1 QSDHYVAY
9 RVYRVLEK
17 KRITVLRTLNTAVFL
32 SIACYGILRS
42 YDFPCDSMF
51 GSEDCGIITMTRSMR
66 LLVPTPG
73 IDMDFEKYASDFLN
87 GTSLQNWCILNFLR
101 YLEGC
106 IQFSS
111 NSKKD
116 ILDSFKRALE
126 KMNDSP
132 IVYAGAR
139 AKATKLF
146 KSAEENFQRKER
158 QNNREINRN
167 IDIAKVAISKTA
179 TIKLVDTLETECGAK
194 TKRPQDEAQTDNHQ
208 MDSNDERVYK
218 RGTIVD
224 ELIEGESDDERST
237 KKSRTEVVEEEQISN
252 SAADNLSTNGV
263 EDANDIRIQGILS
276 KEIRVDEMTVEIVNI
291 FNNFKSN
298 NRQDLLA
305 HKGVMDMTP
314 KSVFVKQIPDEL
326 YKKYLMSLESFDLL
340 IPEETHEFLVS
351 FFEQDLTCRQWS
363 DAVDALEGKVYK
375 EDVTRMAIKIIKK
388 TIDNFLQAFSLEYMN
403 PLQNAKALEAPHLND
418 YIHPC
423 FKAALWQCAN
433 VYYEL

>member
-1 QSDHYVAY
+1 
-9 RVYRVLEK
+9 
-17 KRITVLRTLNTAVFL
+17 
-32 SIACYGILRS
+32 
-42 YDFPCDSMF
+42 
-51 GSEDCGIITMTRSMR
+51 
-66 LLVPTPG
+66 
-73 IDMDFEKYASDFLN
+73 MDFEKYASDFLN
-87 GTSLQNWCILNFLR
+87 GTSLQNWCILNFFAIWKAVYNSPPIAKKIFLIDSSEYLR
-101 YLEGC
+101 RRMIPLSCMLARGRKPPNYSRAPKRIFKE
-106 IQFSS
+106 
-111 NSKKD
+111 KKF
-116 ILDSFKRALE
+116 LTFF
-126 KMNDSP
+126 M
-132 IVYAGAR
+132 
-139 AKATKLF
+139 KLTESG
-146 KSAEENFQRKER
+146 KL
-158 QNNREINRN
+158 N

-224 ELIEGESDDERST
+224 ELANQMMKDQQ

-363 DAVDALEGKVYK
+363 DAVDAL
-375 EDVTRMAIKIIKK
+375 
-388 TIDNFLQAFSLEYMN
+388 DNFLQAFSLEYMN

-433 VYYEL
+433 VYYEFGEIPSVHHVGQQKGDGSGLTVDADKYEIVYVEGSPSQSRR